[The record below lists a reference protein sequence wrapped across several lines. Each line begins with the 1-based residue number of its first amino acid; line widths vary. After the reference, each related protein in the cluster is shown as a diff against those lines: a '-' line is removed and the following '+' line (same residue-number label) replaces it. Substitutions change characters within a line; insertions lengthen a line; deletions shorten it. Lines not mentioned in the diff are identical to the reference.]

1 MVRKMNAKVT
11 ELMET
16 IGISRQVAVEIVA
29 LSVNEAREEKRRIPT
44 EQYSR
49 VVGYLRPVS
58 QWNIGKQEEFR
69 ERKTYKIQEA

>member
-1 MVRKMNAKVT
+1 MNAKVT

-69 ERKTYKIQEA
+69 ERKTYKIKEA

>member
-11 ELMET
+11 ELMEAL
-16 IGISRQVAVEIVA
+16 GISRQVAVEIVA

-69 ERKTYKIQEA
+69 ERKTYKIKEA

>member
-58 QWNIGKQEEFR
+58 QWNNGKREEFR
-69 ERKTYKIQEA
+69 ERKTYKIKEA

>member
-1 MVRKMNAKVT
+1 MNAKVT

-16 IGISRQVAVEIVA
+16 LGISRQVAVEIVA
-29 LSVNEAREEKRRIPT
+29 LSVNAAREEKRRIPT

-69 ERKTYKIQEA
+69 ERKTYKIKEA